1 VRLIRVP
8 AKLDVYDNGYP
19 YQTVTVNKLTWRDA
33 VDLHGPGTGRAV
45 TTRPITTE
53 TR

>member
-1 VRLIRVP
+1 MCVRLIRVP

-33 VDLHGPGTGRAV
+33 VDLHGPGHRSRRHHSTHHH
-45 TTRPITTE
+45 
-53 TR
+53 